1 MLFIIVEVRKFVALP
16 VLLTL
21 YQHLRHRPTLK
32 GLAQD
37 DRSTVENL
45 G

>member
-21 YQHLRHRPTLK
+21 HQHLRHRPTLK

-37 DRSTVENL
+37 ESSTVENL